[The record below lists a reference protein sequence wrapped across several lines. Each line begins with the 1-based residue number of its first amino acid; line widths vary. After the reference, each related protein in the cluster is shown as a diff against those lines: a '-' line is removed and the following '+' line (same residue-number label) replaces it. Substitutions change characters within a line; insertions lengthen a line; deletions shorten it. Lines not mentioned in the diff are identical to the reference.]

1 MTGFTVRANNAALGR
16 SSFLMTFRCAK
27 SLALTAILTA
37 ALLPSWAMAQSPGVH
52 GLTQA
57 GWTIVKQVEKQE
69 VRSGISPYTH
79 LQRVVSITE
88 YHLEKDGQ
96 RMICRMSYDSQQDV
110 QEEDCVQ
117 SQV

>member
-1 MTGFTVRANNAALGR
+1 
-16 SSFLMTFRCAK
+16 MTFRHTK
-27 SLALTAILTA
+27 GLAVAAILTA
-37 ALLPSWAMAQSPGVH
+37 ALLPSWAMGQSPGVH

-69 VRSGISPYTH
+69 VRSGISPYAH

-96 RMICRMSYDSQQDV
+96 TMICRMSYDSQQDI
-110 QEEDCVQ
+110 QDEECKQ
-117 SQV
+117 PQV

>member
-1 MTGFTVRANNAALGR
+1 MKNRF
-16 SSFLMTFRCAK
+16 AK
-27 SLALTAILTA
+27 GLAQAVILTA
-37 ALLPSWAMAQSPGVH
+37 VLLPGWAMGQSPSVH

-69 VRSGISPYTH
+69 VRSGVSPYNH

-88 YHLEKDGQ
+88 YHLQKDGQ

-117 SQV
+117 SKV

>member
-1 MTGFTVRANNAALGR
+1 MSL
-16 SSFLMTFRCAK
+16 RCAK
-27 SLALTAILTA
+27 GLALTIILCA
-37 ALLPSWAMAQSPGVH
+37 ALLPRWARGQSPGVH

-57 GWTIVKQVEKQE
+57 GWTIIKQVEKQE
-69 VRSGISPYTH
+69 VRSGVSPYTH

>member
-1 MTGFTVRANNAALGR
+1 
-16 SSFLMTFRCAK
+16 MTFRRTK
-27 SLALTAILTA
+27 GLASVIILTA
-37 ALLPSWAMAQSPGVH
+37 ALLPSWATGQSAGVH

-69 VRSGISPYTH
+69 VRSGVSPYAH

-96 RMICRMSYDSQQDV
+96 TMICRMSYDSQQDI
-110 QEEDCVQ
+110 QEEECEK

>member
-1 MTGFTVRANNAALGR
+1 
-16 SSFLMTFRCAK
+16 MTFRRTK
-27 SLALTAILTA
+27 GLASVIILTA
-37 ALLPSWAMAQSPGVH
+37 ALLPSWATGQSAGVH

-69 VRSGISPYTH
+69 VRPGVSPYTH

-117 SQV
+117 SKV

>member
-1 MTGFTVRANNAALGR
+1 
-16 SSFLMTFRCAK
+16 MTFRYAK
-27 SLALTAILTA
+27 GLALTVILTA

-52 GLTQA
+52 SLTQV

-69 VRSGISPYTH
+69 VRPGVSPYTH

-88 YHLEKDGQ
+88 YHLQKDGQ
-96 RMICRMSYDSQQDV
+96 RIICRMSYDSQQDV

-117 SQV
+117 SHD